1 MMGIETA
8 LPIDAECEATTP
20 VEQSADIRTL
30 QIGMR
35 WFANGSGGLD
45 RVFHDLANA
54 LPAQGVAVR
63 GLVVQPADVAVQT
76 GGRIQAFAGDGA
88 GLPSRMLGVRRA
100 VRHYVRSGAV
110 DLVAGHFAL
119 YLAPVLD
126 TLGNTPLVVHFHG
139 PWAQES
145 DVEGQSRRA
154 ILAKKAVERF
164 VYRRADRFIVL
175 SNAFADLLVR
185 EYGAAHGR
193 IRIVPGSVD
202 LDRFTGR
209 FSKNAARAALG
220 WPAERPIL
228 LSIRRLIARVGLDRL
243 VEAMKTVRQAVP
255 EVLLCIAGRGPLEG
269 ALRKQIAEAGL
280 KDNVRLLGF
289 LPDEDLPVAYR
300 AADINVVPTAALEG
314 FGLTAA
320 EALASGTPSMVTPI
334 GGLPEVVSGLSPDLV
349 FASCKTDDL
358 AAGLIAALRGDTALP
373 DSGECRAY
381 AETHFSNGL
390 AAQRTAAVYRELM
403 A

>member
-1 MMGIETA
+1 MGIETA
-8 LPIDAECEATTP
+8 SPVAAEREATTSVAP
-20 VEQSADIRTL
+20 SDIRTL

-35 WFANGSGGLD
+35 WFGSGSGGLD
-45 RVFHDLANA
+45 RVFYDLANA
-54 LPAQGVAVR
+54 LPAQGVAVQ
-63 GLVVQPADVAVQT
+63 GLVVQPADVAAQT
-76 GGRIQAFAGDGA
+76 GGRIQAFAEDGA
-88 GLPSRMLGVRRA
+88 GLPRRLLGVRRV
-100 VRHYVRSGAV
+100 VRHCLRSGDI

-119 YLAPVLD
+119 YLAPILSS
-126 TLGNTPLVVHFHG
+126 LGDTPLVMHFHG

-145 DVEGQSRRA
+145 DFEGQKRRA

-185 EYGAAHGR
+185 EYGIPHGR
-193 IRIVPGSVD
+193 IRVVPGSVD
-202 LDRFTGR
+202 LDRFTDR
-209 FSKNAARAALG
+209 FSKDAARAALR

-243 VEAMKTVRQAVP
+243 VEAMKAVREAVP

-269 ALRKQIAEAGL
+269 ALRKQITEAGL
-280 KDNVRLLGF
+280 DENVHLLGF

-320 EALASGTPSMVTPI
+320 EALAAGTPSMVTPV

-349 FASCKTDDL
+349 FASCEADDL
-358 AAGLIAALRGDTALP
+358 AAGLIAAIRGQVALP
-373 DSGECRAY
+373 GSATCRAY
-381 AETHFSNGL
+381 AETHFSSGL
-390 AAQRTAAVYRELM
+390 AAQRTAAVYREL
-403 A
+403 AA